1 MLGFQYANAT
11 RLFFGREAEKGLV
24 GRLADDLGHEATS
37 SSSTAEARSS
47 ARDCFP
53 A

>member
-11 RLFFGREAEKGLV
+11 RLFFGREAEKSDV
-24 GRLADDLGHEATS
+24 SPTTSVTRATS